1 MSKKHNYENDVK
13 ILNKYFKDIKK
24 NELLTP
30 EEEVELAIRIKNGDE
45 SAVEELV
52 RANLR
57 FVISIA
63 KDYKDN
69 GVGLADLISEG
80 NYGLIKAAKKFDHTR
95 GFRFISYAVWW
106 VRQSILQ
113 YLNEHA
119 RTIRLPVNI
128 LTKIYQLKRELDDYD
143 LETQNIDS
151 DDFDLL
157 NKYPTV
163 GSLNHIISEDQNEIS
178 EFLKDSDPDKTFDEM
193 HEEDLNI
200 KENIKDCM
208 GVLEER
214 EKEILIYYYGLSD
227 LEEPM
232 TLEMIG
238 DIYGLTKER
247 VRQIKGKAIKKL
259 RANIPVIKKLS
270 N

>member
-1 MSKKHNYENDVK
+1 MNKKKNQENDVK
-13 ILNKYFKDIKK
+13 ILNNYFRDIKK
-24 NELLTP
+24 NKLLTP
-30 EEEVELAIRIKNGDE
+30 EQEVELAIRIKDGDE

-57 FVISIA
+57 FVITIA

-80 NYGLIKAAKKFDHTR
+80 NYGLVKAAKRFDHTK

-106 VRQSILQ
+106 IKQSILQ
-113 YLNEHA
+113 YLNEHS

-128 LTKIYQLKRELDDYD
+128 LTKIYQLKKELDDYD

-151 DDFDLL
+151 DDFELL

-163 GSLNHIISEDQNEIS
+163 GSLNHIIGEDQQEIS
-178 EFLKDSDPDKTFDEM
+178 HYLRDDDPNKSYEEM
-193 HEEDLNI
+193 REEDVNI
-200 KENIKDCM
+200 KEDIKEFLDT
-208 GVLEER
+208 LEER
-214 EKEILIYYYGLSD
+214 EREILIYYYGLSD
-227 LEEPM
+227 SGETM
-232 TLEMIG
+232 TLETIG

-259 RANIPVIKKLS
+259 RANVPAIIKLS